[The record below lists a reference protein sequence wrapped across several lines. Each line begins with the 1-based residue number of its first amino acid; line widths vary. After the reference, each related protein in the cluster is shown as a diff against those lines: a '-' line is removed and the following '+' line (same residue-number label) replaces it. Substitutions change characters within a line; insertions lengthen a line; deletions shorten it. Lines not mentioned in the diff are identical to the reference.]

1 MKYDERGLVDRN
13 LSMEPPPTGSAI
25 EDEEPMGTLVDAPE
39 IRLATGTWAEMSQ
52 TNDITFKKLFSDWR
66 KGKRRVK
73 SQLQEGSFF
82 SPLSRSGSRPR
93 QAVGSCARAS
103 KRLWT
108 HYHVYTFHQSMRG
121 SIKRKIRNAK
131 YSHEAST

>member
-82 SPLSRSGSRPR
+82 F
-93 QAVGSCARAS
+93 
-103 KRLWT
+103 
-108 HYHVYTFHQSMRG
+108 TF
-121 SIKRKIRNAK
+121 
-131 YSHEAST
+131 E